1 MSKAFGEQN
10 PTQGEDAVSW
20 QTWHNGVSGSVVV
33 IGDPD
38 WGKLK
43 LDLNG
48 EEGRSD
54 VVDLGAAVTRKFT
67 LTENRYGTG
76 AESATIQIRGDTSP
90 FVQDDSVPA
99 WETYNAPI
107 SKGYRYVQVRAT
119 TQKWY
124 LPNGIILSDVVAAY
138 AAKGAASY
146 AASKIN
152 LANPGTYNLT
162 EVATS
167 LNWDA
172 ILGWND
178 ANKALTSSGFLLTNF
193 TFIIK
198 FSGIVEFGGCGYIP
212 ASLYSVIDSE
222 YGLITCRD
230 IGEGGPYAVRYGSD
244 TYNAIVEPDLLQGTI
259 AFTNNHTTNK
269 MQGYRNGV
277 ADGTLFDTDVSGVD
291 TLFIMNYPN
300 YEEVQSIALYNKVLT
315 QSQIQEVGANMP

>member
-1 MSKAFGEQN
+1 MRRL
-10 PTQGEDAVSW
+10 QGGVATPVRVVSNRKL
-20 QTWHNGVSGSVVV
+20 QKGAAIPVYVVTNRKYSGGIATPVY
-33 IGDPD
+33 
-38 WGKLK
+38 
-43 LDLNG
+43 
-48 EEGRSD
+48 
-54 VVDLGAAVTRKFT
+54 VVDSTHKIQGGEAIPVYEASDGEIESGAAIPVYVVEGVLGA
-67 LTENRYGTG
+67 
-76 AESATIQIRGDTSP
+76 SP
-90 FVQDDSVPA
+90 IV
-99 WETYNAPI
+99 AP
-107 SKGYRYVQVRAT
+107 
-119 TQKWY
+119 WY
-124 LPNGIILSDVVAAY
+124 LPNGIVLSDVVAAY